1 MTPTPTP
8 TPLPLPTVHLGG
20 TSLKMLTQGYEDAY
34 FALQTFAKAF
44 GYVEFNA
51 RDYYVQGPDAWMAAV
66 DARMDINLKIQD
78 IVKYVEKH
86 MEHLEHVADQQKR

>member
-1 MTPTPTP
+1 MTPTPAP
-8 TPLPLPTVHLGG
+8 TPLPTVHLGG
-20 TSLKMLTQGYEDAY
+20 TSLKMLTQGYEEAY
-34 FALQTFAKAF
+34 LALQTFTKAF

-66 DARMDINLKIQD
+66 DARMEINLKIQH

>member
-1 MTPTPTP
+1 MTDKPTTP
-8 TPLPLPTVHLGG
+8 MPTVHMNG
-20 TSLKMLTQGYEDAY
+20 TSHKMLDEGYKDAY
-34 FALQTFAKAF
+34 FALKTFTKAF

-66 DARMDINLKIQD
+66 DARMEINLKIQD